1 MHAGE
6 IIAFDS
12 VHTRI
17 FDSVGYAIDEIDK
30 NEGIQDCIS
39 SCTRASGPQSR
50 WYAGARSRVTAAS
63 ATSERFQRRGVGM
76 KSGFFM
82 LIGGNKVAV

>member
-1 MHAGE
+1 
-6 IIAFDS
+6 
-12 VHTRI
+12 
-17 FDSVGYAIDEIDK
+17 
-30 NEGIQDCIS
+30 
-39 SCTRASGPQSR
+39 
-50 WYAGARSRVTAAS
+50 VTAAS